1 MKDLKRFAV
10 RAAFLLAAAAT
21 AAPAQ
26 AAEWTLLE
34 TEHFSLYTKR
44 DDASVQA
51 YLKQLEVFRWLSL
64 KLLGADDKSLR
75 TQGRFDIVLLD
86 GRRAL
91 KGVFT
96 DLPENTAGVYR
107 YCAEGAMAYGTYDN
121 RLSEGEDWNLIVLQH
136 EYAHHLMFQYASI
149 SYPAWYVE
157 GFAEYMATATY
168 ENGRISLGEAN
179 IARLD
184 EWRRGGSLPF
194 EEVLAWH
201 TRSPKE
207 TSKFDRYA
215 FYAQSWLLAHY
226 MLSDNERTKKLGDYF
241 ARVGAGEDPVAA
253 FEPATGI
260 AVSELSRLLQRH
272 SRTLQML
279 KVGGDDMPRP
289 VVRGVKLGDDADAY
303 LLEAL
308 ELRTSQN
315 EERGRAILG
324 KLRALAP
331 QPARAAARLRL
342 ALARA
347 EARFGDPKA
356 AVAMLDAQADA
367 GPEAAE
373 THYLLGRAWM
383 RQAESLSG
391 DEQAAARERARSH
404 LFKAYRLKKDDAPT
418 LYHLA
423 LALSRN
429 GVDANALNA
438 ARAARGLAPSVPEY
452 AVLEAQFDLQAGD
465 AERAVRALGPLASDP
480 HHPEQA
486 ARMRQAIAAIKDGKS
501 LRDVASLMS
510 EPPKKPTP

>member
-1 MKDLKRFAV
+1 
-10 RAAFLLAAAAT
+10 
-21 AAPAQ
+21 
-26 AAEWTLLE
+26 
-34 TEHFSLYTKR
+34 
-44 DDASVQA
+44 
-51 YLKQLEVFRWLSL
+51 
-64 KLLGADDKSLR
+64 
-75 TQGRFDIVLLD
+75 
-86 GRRAL
+86 
-91 KGVFT
+91 
-96 DLPENTAGVYR
+96 
-107 YCAEGAMAYGTYDN
+107 
-121 RLSEGEDWNLIVLQH
+121 
-136 EYAHHLMFQYASI
+136 
-149 SYPAWYVE
+149 
-157 GFAEYMATATY
+157 
-168 ENGRISLGEAN
+168 
-179 IARLD
+179 
-184 EWRRGGSLPF
+184 
-194 EEVLAWH
+194 
-201 TRSPKE
+201 
-207 TSKFDRYA
+207 
-215 FYAQSWLLAHY
+215 
-226 MLSDNERTKKLGDYF
+226 
-241 ARVGAGEDPVAA
+241 
-253 FEPATGI
+253 
-260 AVSELSRLLQRH
+260 
-272 SRTLQML
+272 ML

-347 EARFGDPKA
+347 EARFGDPQA

-404 LFKAYRLKKDDAPT
+404 FFKAYRLKKDDAPT